1 MGDRVIRFAIV
12 AAVSVSLGVSLG
24 SSLLCQPASAQS
36 LGDRFK
42 SLFGGGS
49 SDSSKSATPA
59 APRQLNEDDAE
70 LSCPPVQIRAG
81 ASTYSVAVAGK
92 EAVGNDV
99 KFLASITK
107 TARSCNLNGGVIT
120 AKIGIQGRV
129 IVGPSGAPPT
139 IQVPLRVAVVKG
151 GVGEKTIM
159 TKAYSTTVQI
169 DESGSVPFSL
179 VAEDIVYPAPVA
191 AENDD
196 YIFYIGFD
204 PQAVKPE
211 PKPRPSKK
219 K

>member
-1 MGDRVIRFAIV
+1 MGDRVIRLAIV
-12 AAVSVSLGVSLG
+12 AAVSVSLG
-24 SSLLCQPASAQS
+24 SSVLAPAASAQS

-49 SDSSKSATPA
+49 SDSGKSAAPA
-59 APRQLNEDDAE
+59 APRQLNENDAE
-70 LSCPPVQIRAG
+70 LTCPPVQIRAG
-81 ASTYSVAVAGK
+81 ASTYSVAVSGK

-107 TARSCNLNGGVIT
+107 TARQCNLNNGEIT

-179 VAEDIVYPAPVA
+179 VAEDIVYPAPSSA
-191 AENDD
+191 DNDD

-204 PQAVKPE
+204 PQAIKPE
-211 PKPRPSKK
+211 PKPRVSKK